1 MEKSSLE
8 ENLSNF
14 KKGKGE
20 RGCNPPSS
28 KIPFKLL
35 IEWLTVNCKGNDEM
49 IDSHF
54 QMSAKHFFLDVPQVH
69 YTQNV

>member
-35 IEWLTVNCKGNDEM
+35 IRNSVNCKGNEM